1 MRSAEGRR
9 GVRTIH
15 YSVLVSGSSC
25 RLLCISSWSS
35 FFLLSDLWMN
45 SLTLKRWKLE
55 FTSPKH
61 LCCEWVPSCFPCQ
74 RQQHD
79 QINFHFHHQPLS
91 RLSYLC
97 PGMPGHIH
105 HIQWCV
111 TNLDETLLTLHRF
124 GFRRFTY
131 GQCHVSFRVMVLSLV
146 SVLATSAISSGVKN
160 YTDSASTCSCAFN
173 YF

>member
-1 MRSAEGRR
+1 MAIYLYTSLKSEHEISWGGEEG
-9 GVRTIH
+9 GPY
-15 YSVLVSGSSC
+15 YSLLSVSQWVNPPAAYASPADAD
-25 RLLCISSWSS
+25 L
-35 FFLLSDLWMN
+35 FLLSDLWLN
-45 SLTLKRWKLE
+45 SLTLKRWKLD

-79 QINFHFHHQPLS
+79 QINDHFHHQSLS

-111 TNLDETLLTLHRF
+111 TNLGETLLTLHRF
-124 GFRRFTY
+124 GFRRLTH
-131 GQCHVSFRVMVLSLV
+131 GWSM
-146 SVLATSAISSGVKN
+146 
-160 YTDSASTCSCAFN
+160 SCKF
-173 YF
+173 